1 MCWVSIIWFELLK
14 LSLGS
19 NWWYR
24 ILKHIL
30 WKHHQWDTSRRNL
43 LVEPSATIRALRTF
57 LPALAHCLERLD
69 HGQISLADTWLDLA
83 TTELI
88 VLTESKTT
96 MTSSQYYYFLLC
108 HFFSYD
114 SFFTTR
120 PTQLTQYRNKFPA
133 GLTPGNGATIL
144 RLPGSSL
151 ALVDSSISLDETCKS
166 GNSSRASL
174 ASLFAESS
182 WNTAM
187 HQRLDTPSVTN
198 GIFWPFFRIT
208 HSFPSAAA
216 PSCFT
221 MPLHCKSALP
231 SPRLFGLK
239 WLR

>member
-108 HFFSYD
+108 HFFLLRFIFYDKTNTIDSVQKQVSSWFNTGQWSYHTQ
-114 SFFTTR
+114 TTR
-120 PTQLTQYRNKFPA
+120 FFFGIG
-133 GLTPGNGATIL
+133 GLFNIIG
-144 RLPGSSL
+144 
-151 ALVDSSISLDETCKS
+151 
-166 GNSSRASL
+166 
-174 ASLFAESS
+174 
-182 WNTAM
+182 WNL
-187 HQRLDTPSVTN
+187 Q
-198 GIFWPFFRIT
+198 IWQFF
-208 HSFPSAAA
+208 
-216 PSCFT
+216 
-221 MPLHCKSALP
+221 
-231 SPRLFGLK
+231 
-239 WLR
+239 